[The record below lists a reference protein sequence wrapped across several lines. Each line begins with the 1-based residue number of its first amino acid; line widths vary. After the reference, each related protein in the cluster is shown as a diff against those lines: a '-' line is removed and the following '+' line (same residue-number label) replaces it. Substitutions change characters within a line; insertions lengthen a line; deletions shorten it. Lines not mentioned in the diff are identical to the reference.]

1 MTEIKV
7 TRDGQNICGLELS
20 GHSGY
25 AKRGHDIV
33 CAALSTLIQAL
44 EIGLTEVLD
53 VDGVSALV
61 DEEKAYMGLFWR
73 KDSGPLSVVLIDTII
88 AALKSIAK
96 GYPSHTRFVEVN
108 VNEDH

>member
-1 MTEIKV
+1 
-7 TRDGQNICGLELS
+7 
-20 GHSGY
+20 
-25 AKRGHDIV
+25 
-33 CAALSTLIQAL
+33 LIQAL

-53 VDGVSALV
+53 VAGVSAVV
-61 DEEKAYMGLFWR
+61 DEEKAYMALIWS
-73 KDSGPLSVVLIDTII
+73 KDPGPGSVVLIDTVI